1 MKLFLFF
8 ITLHIAIV
16 RAVHNLLLHQECAK
30 TEGESCGEAHGTCVP
45 GLKCYFPC
53 YGPDVE
59 MMTGP
64 QKGECI
70 SKIYIIH
77 YVEL

>member
-1 MKLFLFF
+1 MKLFLSY
-8 ITLHIAIV
+8 T
-16 RAVHNLLLHQECAK
+16 LLLCVHYLLLLLECAK

-45 GLKCYFPC
+45 GFQCDFPI
-53 YGPDVE
+53 YGPYDE

-77 YVEL
+77 C